1 MILPIVKYG
10 NPILNQIANPVIS
23 FDEELEELSKNM
35 VETMYDATGVGLA
48 APQVGILTRLMVVD
62 PTAGEKAD
70 SLIVLVN
77 PEIITTEGDQF
88 EEEGCLS
95 IPSFT
100 ERVHRPQKVVVSAR
114 GIDNNELVVEGQDLL
129 CRILIHEIDH
139 LNGVLFLDHLSVIKR
154 DVIKRKIRKQV
165 RNGEW

>member
-10 NPILNQIANPVIS
+10 NPILNQIAPPVIS
-23 FDEELEELSKNM
+23 FDEELKELSKNM

-62 PTAGEKAD
+62 PTVGEKPD

-77 PEIITTEGDQF
+77 PKIITTEGDQF

-95 IPSFT
+95 IPSFS

>member
-10 NPILNQIANPVIS
+10 NPILNQIANPVTS

-77 PEIITTEGDQF
+77 PEIITTEGDKF